1 MNMFVGTMKPPK
13 PFKID
18 PRKDGYSLC
27 MGCDKW
33 KMNNRFRHEGIYWIL
48 CAWDYADYWENTD
61 KLSSDYKW
69 FG

>member
-1 MNMFVGTMKPPK
+1 MYSLWEISLKPPK
-13 PFKID
+13 KFSL
-18 PRKDGYSLC
+18 RKDHGYSKC

-61 KLSSDYKW
+61 ILAPDYKG
-69 FG
+69 F